1 MRINI
6 TARRFKLSD
15 QLKVEAENEVL
26 RLKKYFDG
34 IIHAEVI
41 LSWEKMDR
49 LAEVN
54 LFVYGTVL
62 TAHERS
68 SDMHKSIVGAVD
80 KMERQLKKYKERIRG
95 FEHESMANSQL
106 SDLNHHLKGEI
117 PN

>member
-15 QLKVEAENEVL
+15 QLKEEVENEVL

-34 IIHAEVI
+34 IIHAGII

-68 SDMHKSIVGAVD
+68 PDMHKSIVGAVD
-80 KMERQLKKYKERIRG
+80 KLERQLKKYKEKIRG
-95 FEHESMANSQL
+95 FEHESVASSQL
-106 SDLNHHLKGEI
+106 SDINNHFNRKAS
-117 PN
+117 N